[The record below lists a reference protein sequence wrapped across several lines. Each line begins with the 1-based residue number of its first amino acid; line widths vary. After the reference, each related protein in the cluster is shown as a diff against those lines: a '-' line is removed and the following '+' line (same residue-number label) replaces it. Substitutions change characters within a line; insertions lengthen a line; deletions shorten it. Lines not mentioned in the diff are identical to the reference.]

1 MPEEGPSGESP
12 MTIERMREMRPAE
25 LAGKYLQSK
34 GVGMDEELSGLF
46 AQVIAEVEQQ
56 NREE

>member
-1 MPEEGPSGESP
+1 

-25 LAGKYLQSK
+25 LAEKYLQSK
-34 GVGMDEELSGLF
+34 GIGMDEELSGLF